1 MTMESNTPLNLGTVY
16 PLYYGTHYQTR
27 ESQLGSWVPEE
38 PHSNTIYVGKQSEHQ
53 LQNLPKLV
61 SCRTFLPVRTLKILQ
76 EALRKTPKKSHEW
89 ENVIYLWG
97 WVYLLTCVWTRRTC
111 KKKKNHIILLI
122 RKFPISL
129 VMEWCFKN
137 LNEGR

>member
-76 EALRKTPKKSHEW
+76 EALRKTPRKSHKRDNWFIFE
-89 ENVIYLWG
+89 VRSIFS
-97 WVYLLTCVWTRRTC
+97 LLYELDERV
-111 KKKKNHIILLI
+111 KKKNHIILLI

-137 LNEGR
+137 LNERR